1 MDSGRK
7 CRGFIKAKLGLPFYK
22 AAKLPA
28 SGAQYRSKVTPRQSS
43 PSVATTTQAFVVH
56 QDVISQQKV
65 QKVSFIVPDKG
76 RNSLGQFD
84 KMFGMPG
91 DESVD
96 LKAANYISSVQERFK
111 LERVNSERKKNEIV
125 S

>member
-1 MDSGRK
+1 MESGHK

-22 AAKLPA
+22 AAKLPT
-28 SGAQYRSKVTPRQSS
+28 SSVQYSSRVMPNQSS
-43 PSVATTTQAFVVH
+43 PSAATTRVAFVVH
-56 QDVISQQKV
+56 QDVISQPKA
-65 QKVSFIVPDKG
+65 QKVSFMVPDKG
-76 RNSLGQFD
+76 RDSLGQFD
-84 KMFGMPG
+84 KLFGMPG

-111 LERVNSERKKNEIV
+111 LERVNSERKKNEDV